1 MHNLFLATV
10 KRMFKLWTYSKLFSP
25 SQLNEIEERIKSF
38 EVPSDIGRLPMR
50 ITRNCGSYA
59 AEQWKN
65 WTLIY
70 SNFCLQSILPE
81 EHFRCGQTFV
91 FVCRYIL
98 QVCYYKNRTWHC
110 RRIDSSILQVS
121 GDSIWKKCHYPKYA
135 MHNHL
140 KEVILD
146 HGPVTS
152 FWCFSF
158 ERFSG
163 ILGSITTNKRSVEL
177 QIMRKFI
184 LRFPKDIKLQFKG
197 DFKFRSPDVSPSDW
211 LTIYEFSYIAT
222 NVPLRGINLL
232 NKSEI
237 SVSSLFLLIPMIWNY
252 WPPSTKCCTLR
263 GELKQVNSQ
272 KLYINLARLKSGY
285 LRMGPKYK
293 QEEYVL
299 PRY

>member
-1 MHNLFLATV
+1 MVHMQQSSGRTGHSFILISAFKVFYQRNISGAGRHLCLYVDIFCKSATT
-10 KRMFKLWTYSKLFSP
+10 KTEL
-25 SQLNEIEERIKSF
+25 
-38 EVPSDIGRLPMR
+38 DIVDGL
-50 ITRNCGSYA
+50 
-59 AEQWKN
+59 
-65 WTLIY
+65 
-70 SNFCLQSILPE
+70 
-81 EHFRCGQTFV
+81 
-91 FVCRYIL
+91 IL
-98 QVCYYKNRTWHC
+98 QFCKSVETLYVKNAITPNMH
-110 RRIDSSILQVS
+110 
-121 GDSIWKKCHYPKYA
+121 

-184 LRFPKDIKLQFKG
+184 LRFPKDMKLQNQFKG

-237 SVSSLFLLIPMIWNY
+237 NVSPCYKLVSFDTVDLKLLTAVY
-252 WPPSTKCCTLR
+252 R
-263 GELKQVNSQ
+263 V
-272 KLYINLARLKSGY
+272 LYFEGRIEAS
-285 LRMGPKYK
+285 
-293 QEEYVL
+293 
-299 PRY
+299 

>member
-1 MHNLFLATV
+1 MVHMQQSSGRTG
-10 KRMFKLWTYSKLFSP
+10 
-25 SQLNEIEERIKSF
+25 QSF
-38 EVPSDIGRLPMR
+38 
-50 ITRNCGSYA
+50 
-59 AEQWKN
+59 
-65 WTLIY
+65 TLISAFKVFY
-70 SNFCLQSILPE
+70 QRNISGAGRHLCLYVDIFCKSATTKTELDIVDGL
-81 EHFRCGQTFV
+81 
-91 FVCRYIL
+91 IL
-98 QVCYYKNRTWHC
+98 QFCMSVETLYGKDAITQNMH
-110 RRIDSSILQVS
+110 
-121 GDSIWKKCHYPKYA
+121 

-237 SVSSLFLLIPMIWNY
+237 SVSPCYKLVSFDTDDLKLLTAVYKVLYLEGRIEASQLTETIYKFGSFKIWLPTYGSKIQTRGIRSAKILAFWPAKNEKVLQDAFFISRHRSVLFYTFIQARRGTCHALLCLFKM
-252 WPPSTKCCTLR
+252 
-263 GELKQVNSQ
+263 VF
-272 KLYINLARLKSGY
+272 
-285 LRMGPKYK
+285 
-293 QEEYVL
+293 
-299 PRY
+299 

>member
-1 MHNLFLATV
+1 MVHMQQSSGRTGHSFILISAFKVFYQRNISGAGRHLCLYVDIFCKSATT
-10 KRMFKLWTYSKLFSP
+10 KTEL
-25 SQLNEIEERIKSF
+25 
-38 EVPSDIGRLPMR
+38 DIVDGL
-50 ITRNCGSYA
+50 
-59 AEQWKN
+59 
-65 WTLIY
+65 
-70 SNFCLQSILPE
+70 
-81 EHFRCGQTFV
+81 
-91 FVCRYIL
+91 IL
-98 QVCYYKNRTWHC
+98 QFCKSVETLYGKNAITPNMH
-110 RRIDSSILQVS
+110 
-121 GDSIWKKCHYPKYA
+121 

-146 HGPVTS
+146 YGPVTS

-184 LRFPKDIKLQFKG
+184 LRFPKDMKLQNQFKG

-237 SVSSLFLLIPMIWNY
+237 NVSPCYKLVSFDTVDLKLLTAVY
-252 WPPSTKCCTLR
+252 R
-263 GELKQVNSQ
+263 V
-272 KLYINLARLKSGY
+272 LYFEGRIEAS
-285 LRMGPKYK
+285 
-293 QEEYVL
+293 
-299 PRY
+299 